1 MYHNHA
7 HGDEHR
13 GRRRARPRRAG
24 LLAAALAC
32 LALVAAA
39 CSSPASPGT
48 GAGPA
53 GGSNEHSALAF
64 SRCMRAHGITGFPDP
79 DSQGNLALPKSGPG
93 TKFDPKSPQFK
104 AANNACKSLMPGGSM
119 DPAQQ
124 AAARAQALKYAECMR
139 AHGLSGFPDPVVST
153 SGNSTRIAMMAPKS
167 VMSQPHARQAI
178 KACSSILP
186 TPNPAQMAQEQHRR
200 ELGMLAFARCIRGR
214 GVKDFPDPTAQ
225 GQLTLQMLATA
236 GVDVHAPDVIAAA
249 RACVSSSEGVVT
261 GADVA
266 RATQG
271 G

>member
-139 AHGLSGFPDPVVST
+139 AHGIPDFPDPNNQGNFDFAVPKGSGSGRDPHKPRLQAANHACQRGNGGPVST
-153 SGNSTRIAMMAPKS
+153 SG
-167 VMSQPHARQAI
+167 
-178 KACSSILP
+178 
-186 TPNPAQMAQEQHRR
+186 
-200 ELGMLAFARCIRGR
+200 
-214 GVKDFPDPTAQ
+214 
-225 GQLTLQMLATA
+225 
-236 GVDVHAPDVIAAA
+236 
-249 RACVSSSEGVVT
+249 
-261 GADVA
+261 
-266 RATQG
+266 G
-271 G
+271 GS

>member
-139 AHGLSGFPDPVVST
+139 AHGIPDFPDPNSQGNFDFAVPKGSGSGLDPHNPRFQAANQACQRGNGGPVST
-153 SGNSTRIAMMAPKS
+153 SG
-167 VMSQPHARQAI
+167 
-178 KACSSILP
+178 
-186 TPNPAQMAQEQHRR
+186 
-200 ELGMLAFARCIRGR
+200 
-214 GVKDFPDPTAQ
+214 
-225 GQLTLQMLATA
+225 
-236 GVDVHAPDVIAAA
+236 
-249 RACVSSSEGVVT
+249 
-261 GADVA
+261 
-266 RATQG
+266 G
-271 G
+271 GS

>member
-48 GAGPA
+48 GADPA
-53 GGSNEHSALAF
+53 HGSNEQSALAF

-139 AHGLSGFPDPVVST
+139 AHGIPDFPDPNNQGNFDFAVPKGSGSGLDPHNPRFQAANQACQRGNGGPVST
-153 SGNSTRIAMMAPKS
+153 SG
-167 VMSQPHARQAI
+167 
-178 KACSSILP
+178 
-186 TPNPAQMAQEQHRR
+186 
-200 ELGMLAFARCIRGR
+200 
-214 GVKDFPDPTAQ
+214 
-225 GQLTLQMLATA
+225 
-236 GVDVHAPDVIAAA
+236 
-249 RACVSSSEGVVT
+249 
-261 GADVA
+261 
-266 RATQG
+266 G
-271 G
+271 GS

>member
-1 MYHNHA
+1 MWIN
-7 HGDEHR
+7 HR
-13 GRRRARPRRAG
+13 GAI
-24 LLAAALAC
+24 
-32 LALVAAA
+32 VAAA
-39 CSSPASPGT
+39 ASGSLALLVAGCGSAKPTPTTAASASQSPG
-48 GAGPA
+48 
-53 GGSNEHSALAF
+53 SQAF
-64 SRCMRAHGITGFPDP
+64 
-79 DSQGNLALPKSGPG
+79 
-93 TKFDPKSPQFK
+93 
-104 AANNACKSLMPGGSM
+104 
-119 DPAQQ
+119 
-124 AAARAQALKYAECMR
+124 KYAECMR